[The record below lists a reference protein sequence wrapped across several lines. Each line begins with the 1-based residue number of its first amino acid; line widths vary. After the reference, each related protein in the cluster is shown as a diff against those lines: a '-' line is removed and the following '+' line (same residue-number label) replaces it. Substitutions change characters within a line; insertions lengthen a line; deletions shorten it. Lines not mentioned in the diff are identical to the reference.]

1 MKKMSPMAQKLLGA
15 LAQNEGRKSGLTQ
28 LLPEHVILALL
39 KYRNGVGF
47 LAAAEFNLN
56 LDSLI
61 SNLESFIGFNDSIDL
76 NDDLPEGRRIQT
88 MKEIAEI
95 ESDALHNDY
104 VGTEHFLLAAVR
116 EEGNPVNLFFSKNGI
131 YISDIRKKVSE
142 IQKQGLSSTQN
153 PVDDSDS
160 LLGEMFGNSGLDY
173 EKSVEETALEK
184 ERKILQKVKKEF
196 NEAAQSRKS
205 ILEQFSRDLTR
216 IAQDKLTDPVV
227 GREKEIARLI
237 QVLLRRTK
245 NNPVLIGEPGV
256 GKTAVVEG
264 LAQAIVEGRVPSGL
278 LNKKILSLDLAALVA
293 GTKYRGEF
301 EDRMKKLMNEIAEH
315 REVILFI
322 DELHSIVGAGG
333 NDTPMD
339 ASNILKP
346 ALSRGEIQIVGA
358 TTTKEYTKYIEKD
371 MALERRFQ
379 IIKVDEASEEEAVV
393 ILKGIKAKYEKF
405 HNVIYSDDV
414 INHIVKL
421 SKRYI
426 ADRVLPDK
434 AIDVMDEAGVAK
446 KIREENKPSEIQDIE
461 NSINNLINE
470 KDLLIMHH
478 DYDNA
483 VVVRDKVMELK
494 KHFDIICSNIR
505 YHGNGPKEITRNDVA
520 EIVSEMTG
528 IPLEELDSGESE
540 KLVHMEDELHKTIIG
555 QDEAVKIISGAVRR
569 SRAGFSSGKHP
580 LGSFVFLGPTGVG
593 KTKMAKTLAKFLFG
607 SEDSLIRI
615 DMSDYMERHSVSRLV
630 GAPPGY
636 VGYEEG
642 GVLTEKVRRN
652 PYSVILLD
660 EIEKAHQDIFN
671 LLLQVLEEGELTDNL
686 GHTVSFKNTIII
698 MTSNAGARQI
708 TTEGRAGFTLD
719 EGVLPYTEI
728 KGSAENELKKFLS
741 PELINRIDDI
751 IVFSPLS
758 KDQVSSILDIKIKEL
773 EGRLTEKNI
782 SIELSD
788 AAREYLVDNGYEPS
802 MGARPLRRIIQKEIE
817 DPLAIEILSQKSKD
831 CGKILVDIED
841 GKLQVSCV
849 SVKEPVN
856 VKV

>member
-1 MKKMSPMAQKLLGA
+1 MKKLSPMAQKLLGV
-15 LAQNEGRKSGLTQ
+15 LAQNEGRKSGLNQ

-39 KYRNGVGF
+39 KYRNGIGF
-47 LAAAEFNLN
+47 LSAAEFNLN
-56 LDSLI
+56 LETLI
-61 SNLESFIGFNDSIDL
+61 SNLESFTGYNDSIDL
-76 NDDLPEGRRIQT
+76 NDDLPEGRRIQS

-95 ESDALHNDY
+95 ESDALHNEY
-104 VGTEHFLLAAVR
+104 IGSEHFLLAAIR
-116 EEGNPVNLFFSKNGI
+116 EEGSIVNQFFVRNGLM
-131 YISDIRKKVSE
+131 ISDIRKKVSD
-142 IQKQGLSSTQN
+142 IQKQGLSSAEN
-153 PVDDSDS
+153 SVDDSES
-160 LLGEMFGNSGLDY
+160 FLNEMFENTVEHSEKLINLD
-173 EKSVEETALEK
+173 KDK
-184 ERKILQKVKKEF
+184 KILQKLKIEM
-196 NEAAQSRKS
+196 EASTRLS
-205 ILEQFSRDLTR
+205 ILDQFSRDLTR
-216 IAQDKLTDPVV
+216 IAREKLTDPVV
-227 GREKEIARLI
+227 GREKEIARLV

-264 LAQAIVEGRVPSGL
+264 LAQAIVEGKVPSGL

-301 EDRMKKLMNEIAEH
+301 EDRMKKLMNEIAAH

-346 ALSRGEIQIVGA
+346 ALSRGEIQIIGA

-379 IIKVDEASEEEAVV
+379 IIKVEEATEQEAEI

-405 HNVIYSDDV
+405 HNVEYSDE
-414 INHIVKL
+414 IISYIVKL

-426 ADRVLPDK
+426 SDRVLPDK

-446 KIREENKPSEIQDIE
+446 KIKEENKPSEIQDIE
-461 NSINNLINE
+461 NSINSLINE

-483 VVVRDKVMELK
+483 VVVRDKVLELK

-505 YHGNGPKEITRNDVA
+505 YHGNSPKKITKNDIS
-520 EIVSEMTG
+520 EIVSQMTG
-528 IPLEELDSGESE
+528 IPLEELDAGESS
-540 KLVHMEDELHKTIIG
+540 KLIHMEEELHKTIIG
-555 QDEAVKIISGAVRR
+555 QDEAVGVISGAVRR
-569 SRAGFSSGKHP
+569 SRAGFSTGKHP

-593 KTKMAKTLAKFLFG
+593 KTKMAKTLAKFMFG

-642 GVLTEKVRRN
+642 GVLTERVRRN

-686 GHTVSFKNTIII
+686 GHNVSFKNTIII

-708 TTEGRAGFTLD
+708 TTEGRAGFTLN
-719 EGVLPYTEI
+719 EGVLPYSEI

-758 KDQVSSILDIKIKEL
+758 KQQVSAILDIKIKEL
-773 EGRLTEKNI
+773 EERLSEKNI
-782 SIELSD
+782 SFILTEE
-788 AAREYLVDNGYEPS
+788 AREYLVNNGYEPS

-817 DPLAIEILSQKSKD
+817 DPLAIEILSQNSKD
-831 CGKILVDIED
+831 CGKILVDVAND
-841 GKLQVSCV
+841 KLKVSCV
-849 SVKEPVN
+849 SVMETVS
-856 VKV
+856 VSV

>member
-1 MKKMSPMAQKLLGA
+1 MDDSESLF
-15 LAQNEGRKSGLTQ
+15 NEM
-28 LLPEHVILALL
+28 
-39 KYRNGVGF
+39 
-47 LAAAEFNLN
+47 
-56 LDSLI
+56 
-61 SNLESFIGFNDSIDL
+61 LETTVHS
-76 NDDLPEGRRIQT
+76 EKE
-88 MKEIAEI
+88 KEI
-95 ESDALHNDY
+95 
-104 VGTEHFLLAAVR
+104 
-116 EEGNPVNLFFSKNGI
+116 
-131 YISDIRKKVSE
+131 
-142 IQKQGLSSTQN
+142 
-153 PVDDSDS
+153 
-160 LLGEMFGNSGLDY
+160 
-173 EKSVEETALEK
+173 LE
-184 ERKILQKVKKEF
+184 KVKKEF
-196 NEAAQSRKS
+196 GGDIKRKS
-205 ILEQFSRDLTR
+205 ILDQFSRDLTR
-216 IAQDKLTDPVV
+216 IARDKLTDPVV
-227 GREKEIARLI
+227 GREKEISRLI

-264 LAQAIVEGRVPSGL
+264 LAQHIVEGKVPSGL
-278 LNKKILSLDLAALVA
+278 LNKRILSLDLAALVA

-301 EDRMKKLMNEIAEH
+301 EDRMKKLMNEISEH

-379 IIKVDEASEEEAVV
+379 VIKVDEATEEEAEI
-393 ILKGIKAKYEKF
+393 ILRGIREKYEKF
-405 HNVIYSDDV
+405 HNVTYSDE
-414 INHIVKL
+414 IIKHIVKL

-426 ADRVLPDK
+426 SDRVLPDK

-446 KIREENKPSEIQDIE
+446 KIREENKPSEIREIE
-461 NSINNLINE
+461 ESINSLINE

-478 DYDNA
+478 DYDSA
-483 VVVRDKVMELK
+483 AAVRDKVLELK
-494 KHFDIICSNIR
+494 KHFDSICSNIR
-505 YHGNGPKEITRNDVA
+505 YYGNGPKVITKNDVA

-528 IPLEELDSGESE
+528 IPLEDLDAGESE

-555 QDEAVKIISGAVRR
+555 QDEAVSIISGAVRR

-719 EGVLPYTEI
+719 EGVLPYSEI

-751 IVFSPLS
+751 IVFSPLT
-758 KDQVSSILDIKIKEL
+758 KKQVSSILDIKIKEL
-773 EGRLTEKNI
+773 EDRLSEQNI
-782 SIELSD
+782 SIQLTEE
-788 AAREYLVDNGYEPS
+788 AREYLVENGYEPS

-817 DPLAIEILSQKSKD
+817 DPLAIEILSQNSKT
-831 CGKILVDIED
+831 CGKILVDIVD
-841 GKLQVSCV
+841 DKLTVRCA
-849 SVKEPVN
+849 SVCET
-856 VKV
+856 VKVSY

>member
-1 MKKMSPMAQKLLGA
+1 MKKLSPMAQKLLGV
-15 LAQNEGRKSGLTQ
+15 LAQNMGRKSGLNQ

-39 KYRNGVGF
+39 KNRNGIGF
-47 LAAAEFNLN
+47 LSSAEFNLN
-56 LDSLI
+56 LETLEISLEKFVAFD
-61 SNLESFIGFNDSIDL
+61 ESVDM
-76 NDDLPEGRRIQT
+76 NDDLPEGRRIQS

-104 VGTEHFLLAAVR
+104 IGTEHFLLACIR
-116 EEGNPVNLFFSKNGI
+116 EEGSLVNQFFNRNGI
-131 YISDIRKKVSE
+131 LISDVRKKVSD

-153 PVDDSDS
+153 PMDDSDS
-160 LLGEMFGNSGLDY
+160 LLGEML
-173 EKSVEETALEK
+173 ETTVQSEK
-184 ERKILQKVKKEF
+184 EREILEKVKKEF
-196 NEAAQSRKS
+196 GGEIKRKS
-205 ILEQFSRDLTR
+205 ILDQFSRDLTR
-216 IAQDKLTDPVV
+216 IARDKLTDPVV
-227 GREKEIARLI
+227 GREKEIARLV

-264 LAQAIVEGRVPSGL
+264 LAQHIVEGNVPSGL
-278 LNKKILSLDLAALVA
+278 LNKRILSLDLAALVA

-379 IIKVDEASEEEAVV
+379 IIKVDEATEEEAEI
-393 ILKGIKAKYEKF
+393 ILRGIREKYEKF
-405 HNVIYSDDV
+405 HNVTYSDE
-414 INHIVKL
+414 IIKHIVKL

-426 ADRVLPDK
+426 SDRVLPDK

-446 KIREENKPSEIQDIE
+446 RIREENKPSEIRDIE
-461 NSINNLINE
+461 ESINSLINE

-483 VVVRDKVMELK
+483 AVVRDKVLELK
-494 KHFDIICSNIR
+494 KHFDSICSNIR
-505 YHGNGPKEITRNDVA
+505 YYGNGPKTITKNDVA

-528 IPLEELDSGESE
+528 IPLEDLDAGESE
-540 KLVHMEDELHKTIIG
+540 KLVHMEEELHKTIIG
-555 QDEAVKIISGAVRR
+555 QDEAVSIISGAVRR

-652 PYSVILLD
+652 PYSVVLLD

-773 EGRLTEKNI
+773 EDRLSEQNI
-782 SIELSD
+782 SIELTED
-788 AAREYLVDNGYEPS
+788 AREYLVDNGYEPS

-817 DPLAIEILSQKSKD
+817 DPLAIEILSQNSKN
-831 CGKILVDIED
+831 CGKILVDLVED
-841 GKLQVSCV
+841 RLKVCCA
-849 SVKEPVN
+849 SVCET
-856 VKV
+856 VKVSY

>member
-1 MKKMSPMAQKLLGA
+1 MKKLSPMAQKLLGV
-15 LAQNEGRKSGLTQ
+15 LAQNEGRKSGLNQ
-28 LLPEHVILALL
+28 LIPEHVILGLL
-39 KYRNGVGF
+39 KHRNGVGF
-47 LAAAEFNLN
+47 LVSADFGLN
-56 LDSLI
+56 FDTLI
-61 SNLESFIGFNDSIDL
+61 SSLESFIGWNENIEV
-76 NDDLPEGRRIQT
+76 NEDLPEGRRIQS

-104 VGTEHFLLAAVR
+104 IGTEHILLACIR
-116 EEGNPVNLFFSKNGI
+116 EEGSVVNQFFTRYGVM
-131 YISDIRKKVSE
+131 ISDVRKKVSD

-153 PVDDSDS
+153 PIDDSDS
-160 LLGEMFGNSGLDY
+160 ILNEIIGNTLTEND
-173 EKSVEETALEK
+173 
-184 ERKILQKVKKEF
+184 KKEALSKKQKQDKKLL
-196 NEAAQSRKS
+196 NKLIDDLNDSKRKS
-205 ILEQFSRDLTR
+205 ILDQFSRDLTR
-216 IAQDKLTDPVV
+216 IARDKLTDPVV
-227 GREKEIARLI
+227 GREKEIARLV

-264 LAQAIVEGRVPSGL
+264 LAQHIVEGSVPSGL
-278 LNKKILSLDLAALVA
+278 LGKRILSLDLAALVA

-315 REVILFI
+315 RDVILFI

-379 IIKVDEASEEEAVV
+379 VIKVDEASEDESFI
-393 ILKGIKAKYEKF
+393 ILKGIKEKYEKF
-405 HNVIYSDDV
+405 HNVTYDDDV
-414 INHIVKL
+414 IRHIIKL

-461 NSINNLINE
+461 NSINGLINE

-483 VVVRDKVMELK
+483 VVVRDKVLELK
-494 KHFDIICSNIR
+494 KHFDSICSKLR
-505 YHGNGPKEITRNDVA
+505 YDGNSPKIITKNDVS

-528 IPLEELDSGESE
+528 IPLEELDAGESA
-540 KLVHMEDELHKTIIG
+540 KLVHMEEELHKTIIG
-555 QDEAVKIISGAVRR
+555 QNEAVSIISGAVRR

-580 LGSFVFLGPTGVG
+580 LGSFIFLGPTGVG

-652 PYSVILLD
+652 PYSVVLLD

-708 TTEGRAGFTLD
+708 TTEGRAGFTLN
-719 EGVLPYTEI
+719 EGVLPYSEI

-758 KDQVSSILDIKIKEL
+758 QNQVSSILDIKIHEL
-773 EGRLTEKNI
+773 EERLSEQNISITLTEK
-782 SIELSD
+782 
-788 AAREYLVDNGYEPS
+788 AREYLVKNGYEPS

-817 DPLAIEILSQKSKD
+817 DPLAIEILSQKPEN
-831 CGKILVDIED
+831 CGKILVDID
-841 GKLQVSCV
+841 DDRLLVKCI
-849 SVKEPVN
+849 SVKEPVTVN
-856 VKV
+856 A

>member
-1 MKKMSPMAQKLLGA
+1 MKKMSPMSQKLLGV
-15 LAQNEGRKSGLTQ
+15 LAQNEGRRSGLNQ

-39 KYRNGVGF
+39 KYRNGIGF
-47 LAAAEFNLN
+47 LASAEFNLN

-61 SNLESFIGFNDSIDL
+61 SNLESFIGYNESIDL
-76 NDDLPEGRRIQT
+76 NDDLPEGRRIQS

-95 ESDALHNDY
+95 ESDALHNSY
-104 VGTEHFLLAAVR
+104 IGTEHFLLACLR
-116 EEGNPVNLFFSKNGI
+116 EEGSIVNLFFSKNGI
-131 YISDIRKKVSE
+131 MISDVRKKVSD

-153 PVDDSDS
+153 PIDDSDS
-160 LLGEMFGNSGLDY
+160 ILNEMFEDSK
-173 EKSVEETALEK
+173 EKN
-184 ERKILQKVKKEF
+184 ILKKVKKDFAGISE
-196 NEAAQSRKS
+196 NNDTKRKS
-205 ILEQFSRDLTR
+205 ILDQFSRDLTR
-216 IAQDKLTDPVV
+216 IALEKLTDPVV
-227 GREKEIARLI
+227 GREKEISRLI

-264 LAQAIVEGRVPSGL
+264 LAQAIVAGNVPSGL

-301 EDRMKKLMNEIAEH
+301 EERMKKLMNEIAEH
-315 REVILFI
+315 RDVILFI

-379 IIKVDEASEEEAVV
+379 VIKVDEASEDESFV
-393 ILKGIKAKYEKF
+393 ILKGIKEKYEKF
-405 HNVIYSDDV
+405 HNVIYSDE
-414 INHIVKL
+414 IISYIIKL

-446 KIREENKPSEIQDIE
+446 KIREENKPTEITDIE
-461 NSINNLINE
+461 NSINGLINE

-483 VVVRDKVMELK
+483 VVVRDKVVELK
-494 KHFDIICSNIR
+494 KHFDIICSNLR
-505 YHGNGPKEITRNDVA
+505 YHGNGPKEITKNDIA

-540 KLVHMEDELHKTIIG
+540 KLINMEAELHKTIIG
-555 QDEAVKIISGAVRR
+555 QDEAVTTISGAVRR

-580 LGSFVFLGPTGVG
+580 LGSFIFLGPTGVG

-671 LLLQVLEEGELTDNL
+671 LLLQVLEEGELSDNL

-719 EGVLPYTEI
+719 EGVLPYAEI

-758 KDQVSSILDIKIKEL
+758 REQVSAILDIKIKEL
-773 EGRLTEKNI
+773 EERLSEKNI
-782 SIELSD
+782 SISLNDE
-788 AAREYLVDNGYEPS
+788 AREYLIENGYEPS

-831 CGKILVDIED
+831 CGKIYITYENNKLILKCEPIKETVQILV
-841 GKLQVSCV
+841 
-849 SVKEPVN
+849 
-856 VKV
+856 

>member
-1 MKKMSPMAQKLLGA
+1 MKKLSPMAQKLLGV
-15 LAQNEGRKSGLTQ
+15 LAQNIGRKSGLNQ
-28 LLPEHVILALL
+28 LLPEHVILALF
-39 KYRNGVGF
+39 KNRNGIGF
-47 LAAAEFNLN
+47 LSSAEFNLN
-56 LDSLI
+56 LETLEMSL
-61 SNLESFIGFNDSIDL
+61 EKFIAFEESIDL
-76 NDDLPEGRRIQT
+76 NDDLPEGRRIQS

-104 VGTEHFLLAAVR
+104 IGTEHFLLACIR
-116 EEGNPVNLFFSKNGI
+116 EEGSLVNQFFNRNGI
-131 YISDIRKKVSE
+131 LISDVRKKVSD
-142 IQKQGLSSTQN
+142 IQKQGLSSTQV
-153 PVDDSDS
+153 PMDDSDS
-160 LLGEMFGNSGLDY
+160 ILGEML
-173 EKSVEETALEK
+173 ETTVHSKKEK
-184 ERKILQKVKKEF
+184 EILEKVKKELGGDIK
-196 NEAAQSRKS
+196 RKS
-205 ILEQFSRDLTR
+205 ILDQFSHDLTR
-216 IAQDKLTDPVV
+216 IARDKLTDPVV
-227 GREKEIARLI
+227 GREKEISRLI

-264 LAQAIVEGRVPSGL
+264 LAQHIVEGNVPSGL
-278 LNKKILSLDLAALVA
+278 LNKRILSLDLAALVA

-301 EDRMKKLMNEIAEH
+301 EDRMKKLMNEISEH

-379 IIKVDEASEEEAVV
+379 VIKVDEATEEEAEI
-393 ILKGIKAKYEKF
+393 ILRGIREKYEKF
-405 HNVIYSDDV
+405 HNVTYSDE
-414 INHIVKL
+414 IIKHIVKL

-426 ADRVLPDK
+426 SDRVLPDK

-446 KIREENKPSEIQDIE
+446 KIREENKPSEIRDIE
-461 NSINNLINE
+461 ESINSLINE

-478 DYDNA
+478 DYDSA
-483 VVVRDKVMELK
+483 AAVRDKVLELK
-494 KHFDIICSNIR
+494 KHFDSICSNIR
-505 YHGNGPKEITRNDVA
+505 YYGNGPKVITKNDVA

-528 IPLEELDSGESE
+528 IPLEDLDAGESE

-555 QDEAVKIISGAVRR
+555 QDEAVSIISGAVRR

-615 DMSDYMERHSVSRLV
+615 DMSDYMERHTVSRLV

-719 EGVLPYTEI
+719 EGVLPYSEI

-751 IVFSPLS
+751 IVFSPLT
-758 KDQVSSILDIKIKEL
+758 KKQVSSILDIKIKEL
-773 EGRLTEKNI
+773 EDRLSEQNI
-782 SIELSD
+782 SIQLTEE
-788 AAREYLVDNGYEPS
+788 AREYLVENGYEPS

-817 DPLAIEILSQKSKD
+817 DPLAIEILSQNSKT
-831 CGKILVDIED
+831 CGKILVDIVD
-841 GKLQVSCV
+841 DKLTVRCA
-849 SVKEPVN
+849 SVCET
-856 VKV
+856 VKVSY

>member
-1 MKKMSPMAQKLLGA
+1 MKKLSPMAQKLLGV
-15 LAQNEGRKSGLTQ
+15 LAQNIGRKSGLNQ
-28 LLPEHVILALL
+28 LLPEHVILALF
-39 KYRNGVGF
+39 KNRNGIGF
-47 LAAAEFNLN
+47 LSSAEFNLN
-56 LDSLI
+56 LETLEISL
-61 SNLESFIGFNDSIDL
+61 EKFIAFEESIDL
-76 NDDLPEGRRIQT
+76 NDDLPEGRRIQS

-104 VGTEHFLLAAVR
+104 IGTEHFLLACIR
-116 EEGNPVNLFFSKNGI
+116 EEGSLVNQFFNRNGI
-131 YISDIRKKVSE
+131 LISDVRKKVSD

-153 PVDDSDS
+153 PMDDSES
-160 LLGEMFGNSGLDY
+160 LFNEML
-173 EKSVEETALEK
+173 ETTVHSEK
-184 ERKILQKVKKEF
+184 EKEILEKVKKELGGDIK
-196 NEAAQSRKS
+196 RKS
-205 ILEQFSRDLTR
+205 ILDQFSRDLTR
-216 IAQDKLTDPVV
+216 IARDKLTDPVV

-264 LAQAIVEGRVPSGL
+264 LAQHIVEGNVPSGL
-278 LNKKILSLDLAALVA
+278 LNKRILSLDLAALVA

-301 EDRMKKLMNEIAEH
+301 EDRMKKLMNEISEH

-379 IIKVDEASEEEAVV
+379 VIKVDEATEEEAEI
-393 ILKGIKAKYEKF
+393 ILRGIREKYEKF
-405 HNVIYSDDV
+405 HNVTYSDE
-414 INHIVKL
+414 IIKHIVKL

-426 ADRVLPDK
+426 SDRVLPDK

-446 KIREENKPSEIQDIE
+446 KIREENKPSEIRDIE
-461 NSINNLINE
+461 KSINSLINE

-478 DYDNA
+478 DYDSA
-483 VVVRDKVMELK
+483 AAVRDKVLELK
-494 KHFDIICSNIR
+494 KHFDSICSNIR
-505 YHGNGPKEITRNDVA
+505 YYGSGPKIITKNDVA

-528 IPLEELDSGESE
+528 IPLEDLDAGESE

-555 QDEAVKIISGAVRR
+555 QDEAVSIISGAVRR

-615 DMSDYMERHSVSRLV
+615 DMSDYMERHTVSRLV

-719 EGVLPYTEI
+719 EGVLTYSEI

-751 IVFSPLS
+751 IVFSPLT
-758 KDQVSSILDIKIKEL
+758 KKQVSSILDIKIKEL
-773 EGRLTEKNI
+773 EDRLSEQNI
-782 SIELSD
+782 SIQLTEE
-788 AAREYLVDNGYEPS
+788 AREYLVENGYEPS

-817 DPLAIEILSQKSKD
+817 DPLAIEILSQNSKT
-831 CGKILVDIED
+831 CGKILVDIVD
-841 GKLQVSCV
+841 DKLTVRCA
-849 SVKEPVN
+849 SVCET
-856 VKV
+856 VKVSY

>member
-1 MKKMSPMAQKLLGA
+1 MKKLSPMAQKLLGV
-15 LAQNEGRKSGLTQ
+15 LAQNIGRKSGLNQ
-28 LLPEHVILALL
+28 LLPEHVILALF
-39 KYRNGVGF
+39 KNRNGIGF
-47 LAAAEFNLN
+47 LSSAEFNLN
-56 LDSLI
+56 LETLEISL
-61 SNLESFIGFNDSIDL
+61 EKFIAFEESIDL
-76 NDDLPEGRRIQT
+76 NDDLPEGRRIQS

-104 VGTEHFLLAAVR
+104 IGTEHFLLACIR
-116 EEGNPVNLFFSKNGI
+116 EEGSLVNQFFNRNGI
-131 YISDIRKKVSE
+131 LISDVRKKVSD

-153 PVDDSDS
+153 PMDDSES
-160 LLGEMFGNSGLDY
+160 LFNEML
-173 EKSVEETALEK
+173 ETTVHSEK
-184 ERKILQKVKKEF
+184 EKEILEKVKKEF
-196 NEAAQSRKS
+196 SGDIKRKS
-205 ILEQFSRDLTR
+205 ILDQFSRDLTR
-216 IAQDKLTDPVV
+216 IAHDKLTDPVV

-264 LAQAIVEGRVPSGL
+264 LAQHIVEGNVPSGL
-278 LNKKILSLDLAALVA
+278 LNKRILSLDLAALVA

-301 EDRMKKLMNEIAEH
+301 EDRMKKLMNEISEH

-371 MALERRFQ
+371 MALERRFHV
-379 IIKVDEASEEEAVV
+379 IKVDEATEEESEI
-393 ILKGIKAKYEKF
+393 ILRGIREKYEKF
-405 HNVIYSDDV
+405 HNVTYSDE
-414 INHIVKL
+414 IIKHIVKL

-426 ADRVLPDK
+426 SDRVLPDK

-446 KIREENKPSEIQDIE
+446 KIREENKPSEIRDIE
-461 NSINNLINE
+461 ESINSLINE

-478 DYDNA
+478 DYDSA
-483 VVVRDKVMELK
+483 AAVRDKVLELK
-494 KHFDIICSNIR
+494 KHFDSICSNIR
-505 YHGNGPKEITRNDVA
+505 YYGNGPKVITKNDVA

-528 IPLEELDSGESE
+528 IPLEDLDAGESE

-555 QDEAVKIISGAVRR
+555 QDEAVSIISGAVRR

-719 EGVLPYTEI
+719 EGVLPYSEI

-751 IVFSPLS
+751 IVFSPLT
-758 KDQVSSILDIKIKEL
+758 KKQVSSILDIKIKEL
-773 EGRLTEKNI
+773 EDRLSEQNI
-782 SIELSD
+782 SIQLTEE
-788 AAREYLVDNGYEPS
+788 AREYLVENGYEPS

-817 DPLAIEILSQKSKD
+817 DPLAIEILSQNSKT
-831 CGKILVDIED
+831 CGKILVDIVD
-841 GKLQVSCV
+841 DKLTVRSA
-849 SVKEPVN
+849 SVCET
-856 VKV
+856 VKVSY

>member
-1 MKKMSPMAQKLLGA
+1 M
-15 LAQNEGRKSGLTQ
+15 
-28 LLPEHVILALL
+28 
-39 KYRNGVGF
+39 
-47 LAAAEFNLN
+47 
-56 LDSLI
+56 
-61 SNLESFIGFNDSIDL
+61 LETTVHS
-76 NDDLPEGRRIQT
+76 EKE
-88 MKEIAEI
+88 KEI
-95 ESDALHNDY
+95 
-104 VGTEHFLLAAVR
+104 
-116 EEGNPVNLFFSKNGI
+116 
-131 YISDIRKKVSE
+131 
-142 IQKQGLSSTQN
+142 
-153 PVDDSDS
+153 
-160 LLGEMFGNSGLDY
+160 
-173 EKSVEETALEK
+173 LE
-184 ERKILQKVKKEF
+184 KVKKEF
-196 NEAAQSRKS
+196 GGDIKRKS
-205 ILEQFSRDLTR
+205 ILDQFSRDLTR
-216 IAQDKLTDPVV
+216 IARDKLTDPVV
-227 GREKEIARLI
+227 GREKEISRLI

-264 LAQAIVEGRVPSGL
+264 LAQHIVEGKVPSGL
-278 LNKKILSLDLAALVA
+278 LNKRILSLDLAALVA

-301 EDRMKKLMNEIAEH
+301 EDRMKKLMNEISEH

-379 IIKVDEASEEEAVV
+379 VIKVDEATEEEAEI
-393 ILKGIKAKYEKF
+393 ILRGIREKYEKF
-405 HNVIYSDDV
+405 HNVTYSDE
-414 INHIVKL
+414 IIKHIVKL

-426 ADRVLPDK
+426 SDRVLPDK

-446 KIREENKPSEIQDIE
+446 KIREENKPSEIREIE
-461 NSINNLINE
+461 ESINSLINE

-478 DYDNA
+478 DYDSA
-483 VVVRDKVMELK
+483 AAVRDKVLELK
-494 KHFDIICSNIR
+494 KHFDSICSNIR
-505 YHGNGPKEITRNDVA
+505 YYGNGPKVITKNDVA

-528 IPLEELDSGESE
+528 IPLEDLDAGESE

-555 QDEAVKIISGAVRR
+555 QDEAVSIISGAVRR

-719 EGVLPYTEI
+719 EGVLPYSEI

-751 IVFSPLS
+751 IVFSPLT
-758 KDQVSSILDIKIKEL
+758 KKQVSSILDIKIKEL
-773 EGRLTEKNI
+773 EDRLSEQNI
-782 SIELSD
+782 SIQLTEE
-788 AAREYLVDNGYEPS
+788 AREYLVENGYEPS

-817 DPLAIEILSQKSKD
+817 DPLAIEILSQNSKT
-831 CGKILVDIED
+831 CGKILVDIVD
-841 GKLQVSCV
+841 DKLTVRCA
-849 SVKEPVN
+849 SVCET
-856 VKV
+856 VKVSY